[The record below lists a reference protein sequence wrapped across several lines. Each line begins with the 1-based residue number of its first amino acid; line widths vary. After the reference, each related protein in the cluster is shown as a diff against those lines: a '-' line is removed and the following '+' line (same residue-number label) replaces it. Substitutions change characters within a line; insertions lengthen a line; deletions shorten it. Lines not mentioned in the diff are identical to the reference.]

1 MTQFVKIRPNEYH
14 DSLEMLLATMMM
26 EGQPGIG
33 RCNIGMGTE
42 YSFRLFDQL
51 GFHDPMIAK
60 AHLTDVIIAAEA
72 ENEEIFEQAIEAT
85 FAELAGGREDGN
97 EMETCISTEEAL
109 SKHPEAQVAV
119 ISVPGEYAKDEAMKA
134 LKAGLNVIL
143 FSSGIAG
150 ADEKELK
157 EYAASR
163 GLICMG
169 PDCGVVNL
177 NGTAFLLGSV
187 TRKGPFG
194 ICGASGVGI
203 QHVGALIHE
212 AGSGCSQIIGTGGGD
227 LKPPVDAISMLTGID
242 ALEKDPETQYI
253 ILVSRKP
260 PEAALHKLLSR
271 IKRCTKPVVAC
282 FMGADRAEVEASG
295 AVFAPDLDMAA
306 VEALKMIGK
315 SCGLMSDAELDAMAA
330 EAVQG
335 MAPEQK
341 YLRGLFTG
349 GTYMEEAMNT
359 ISKRIGDVYS
369 NAPLR
374 EELRLKDSLVSVKNT
389 CVDVGEDEFTEGKP
403 HPTMEPS
410 GRRPFILKEGVD
422 PETCVLLLD
431 FIFAVSAHPDPVGV
445 VIEDLK
451 KVMADAKAR
460 NGKLAVV
467 AAICGTDED
476 FQNLNEQR
484 QKLLDA
490 GVYVC
495 RTNRQAADLAARIT
509 ELKNGGK
516 ENGTGQQP

>member
-1 MTQFVKIRPNEYH
+1 MALFVKIRPNEYH
-14 DSLEMLLATMMM
+14 DSLEMLLATTIM
-26 EGQPGIG
+26 EGKEGIKS
-33 RCNIGMGTE
+33 CNVGMGTE
-42 YSFRLFDQL
+42 YSFKLFDQL
-51 GFHDPMIAK
+51 GFRDPAISSAK
-60 AHLTDVIIAAEA
+60 VTDVIIAADA
-72 ENEEIFEQAIEAT
+72 ENEEAFETAVQET
-85 FAELAGGREDGN
+85 FDQINGN
-97 EMETCISTEEAL
+97 HSDEETMETCISTEEAL
-109 SKHPEAQVAV
+109 SRHPDAQVAV
-119 ISVPGEYAKDEAMKA
+119 ISLPGEYAKDEAMKV

-143 FSSGIAG
+143 FSSHISGE
-150 ADEKELK
+150 DEKELK

-177 NGTAFLLGSV
+177 NGIAFLLGSV

-212 AGSGCSQIIGTGGGD
+212 AGSGCSQLIGTGGGD
-227 LKPPVDAISMLTGID
+227 LKPPVNAISMLTGID
-242 ALEKDPETQYI
+242 ALEADLETQYI

-260 PEAALHKLLSR
+260 PEVALNKLLAR
-271 IKRCTKPVVAC
+271 IRECKKPVIAC
-282 FMGADRAEVEASG
+282 FMGADKAVVEASG
-295 AVFAPDLDMAA
+295 AIFAPNLDMAA
-306 VEALKMIGK
+306 VEALKLIGK
-315 SCGLMSDAELDAMAA
+315 SCGLMNDEELDAMAA
-330 EAVQG
+330 DAVEG
-335 MAPEQK
+335 MGPEQK

-349 GTYMEEAMNT
+349 GTYCEEAMNT
-359 ISKRIGDVYS
+359 ISCRIGDVYS

-374 EELRLKDSLVSVKNT
+374 EEMRLKDSLVSVANT

-410 GRRPFILKEGVD
+410 GRRPFILKEGED

-445 VIEDLK
+445 IIDDIR

-460 NGKLAVV
+460 GGKLAVV

-476 FQNLNEQR
+476 FQNLAEQR

-509 ELKNGGK
+509 ALKNGGK
-516 ENGTGQQP
+516 A